1 LEDST
6 QVTEDTKPPT
16 RNRNATLG
24 EEAAT
29 VTLAKDNE
37 SAAKV
42 EVAAIPALVVHSGPN
57 LGDYFAFP
65 ENPCEL
71 VMGRSR
77 EMDFVLR
84 HASVSRSHTKFVVLH
99 TPQGRSVE
107 VTDLGS
113 TNGTQLN
120 GRDLVGCSSLS
131 DGDMIQIGEIALR
144 YRLMDPAEHAF
155 QEDIAK
161 RVESA
166 RTDPLTGLL
175 TRRFLVDQLP
185 PLLDAYRRNEEPFSL
200 LIVDLDHF
208 KSVNDRY
215 GHLMGDQV
223 LCSVSACLTTAIRG
237 GDAALRFGGEEF
249 CVVLPGAPSEI
260 AQRVGERIRKMIA
273 NLAFEDTGG
282 ESFTVTCSIGVAE
295 IHPDE
300 NIANW
305 LNRADRALYRAKG
318 AGRNQVE
325 MALEPDEEL
334 DPSTLRRPAADQ
346 TAPTKGVATIS
357 HDDLS
362 SHSEINF
369 KREQGSIAAFAKSF
383 LDKDKATEE

>member
-1 LEDST
+1 M
-6 QVTEDTKPPT
+6 TEDTKPPT
-16 RNRNATLG
+16 RNATLG
-24 EEAAT
+24 DAAT
-29 VTLAKDNE
+29 VTMAKDE
-37 SAAKV
+37 QSRAKAA
-42 EVAAIPALVVHSGPN
+42 EVAVPALVVHSGPN

-65 ENPCEL
+65 EDPCEL

-77 EMDFVLR
+77 DMDFILR
-84 HASVSRSHTKFVVLH
+84 HASVSRSHVKFVVLH
-99 TPQGRSVE
+99 TPTGRSVE

-120 GRDLVGCSSLS
+120 GGDLVGCSSLS

-144 YRLMDPAEHAF
+144 YRLMDPTEHAF

-185 PLLDAYRRNEEPFSL
+185 PLLDAYRRNEEAFSL

-223 LCSVSACLTTAIRG
+223 LCSVSGCLTAAIRG

-249 CVVLPGAPSEI
+249 CVVLPGAPTEI
-260 AQRVGERIRKMIA
+260 ALRVGERIRKMIA
-273 NLAFEDTGG
+273 ALPFKDTGG
-282 ESFTVTCSIGVAE
+282 DSFEVTCSVGVAE

-300 NIANW
+300 NIADW

-325 MALEPDEEL
+325 MALEPGEEP

-346 TAPTKGVATIS
+346 TAPTQGVATIS
-357 HDDLS
+357 HDDLNS
-362 SHSEINF
+362 QSEIDF
-369 KREQGSIAAFAKSF
+369 QRQHGGIAAFARSF
-383 LDKDKATEE
+383 LEAKKTTEE